1 MLGLGP
7 ASLLRAER
15 AGERVGLA
23 EQCGALAAPFESTRR
38 EDLAVLSVLGRALW
52 EFLRVMHGQ
61 SRCPDCVSDFPP
73 HR

>member
-38 EDLAVLSVLGRALW
+38 EDLAVLSVLGRAGT
-52 EFLRVMHGQ
+52 VG
-61 SRCPDCVSDFPP
+61 VPP
-73 HR
+73 CHARSV